1 MITWKEIADMKGHT
15 IQVQYNPAKK
25 HKSVKKRK
33 ITEKR
38 ISMTITGTLIHVG
51 RNVCIE
57 TDRTGY
63 TYRIPL
69 QSVIMVTSM
78 EVSQ

>member
-1 MITWKEIADMKGHT
+1 MNTWKEIADMKGHI
-15 IQVQYNPAKK
+15 IQVQYDPAKK
-25 HKSVKKRK
+25 HKNTKKHKFTKKR
-33 ITEKR
+33 R
-38 ISMTITGTLIHVG
+38 SMTITGILIHVG

-69 QSVIMVTSM
+69 QSVIAVTSM

>member
-1 MITWKEIADMKGHT
+1 MTAWKEISDMKGHT
-15 IQVQYNPAKK
+15 IQVQYAPAKK
-25 HKSVKKRK
+25 HKNTKKHKFTKKR
-33 ITEKR
+33 R
-38 ISMTITGTLIHVG
+38 SMTITGTLIHVC

-69 QSVIMVTSM
+69 QSVIAVTSM
-78 EVSQ
+78 EAKS

>member
-1 MITWKEIADMKGHT
+1 MNTWKEIAELKGHT

-25 HKSVKKRK
+25 HKTTKKHK
-33 ITEKR
+33 ITKKR